1 MLEVN
6 ESTIKRWADQGHM
19 ECLRT
24 KGGHRRFPIRS
35 VLKFVH
41 QNRLRVPALEGE
53 IRSDRDARARLV
65 EGDVDALVPE
75 FRSAM
80 STGNT
85 PEVLRLLRLGVAAK
99 GDLLA
104 VYDQLVFPSLAAI
117 GEAWARGEVTIDV
130 EHLAAQSV
138 REALSRLQPELYQ
151 KPAND
156 RTALLACYVDELHD
170 IPLRCVEQYLT
181 SEGWRTL
188 YLGPQTPTDSLV
200 FSISRNRPDL
210 VILSVLVVNDEDRFV
225 SDVNDE
231 IMPALRRVGGR
242 LSIGGPD
249 IARRFSGVL
258 QADHLANSI
267 LDVAQVADLPAFER
281 SIRSAPAGAAKRR

>member
-41 QNRLRVPALEGE
+41 QNRLHVPALEGE
-53 IRSDRDARARLV
+53 IRSDRARLV
-65 EGDVDALVPE
+65 EGHVDALVPE

-80 STGNT
+80 SSGNT

-104 VYDQLVFPSLAAI
+104 VYDELVFPSLAAI
-117 GEAWARGEVTIDV
+117 GEAWARGEVTIDI

-151 KPAND
+151 KPKND
-156 RTALLACYVDELHD
+156 KTALLACYVDELHD

-200 FSISRNRPDL
+200 FSINRNRPDL
-210 VILSVLVVNDEDRFV
+210 VVLSVLVVNNEDRFV
-225 SDVNDE
+225 RDVNQE
-231 IMPALRRVGGR
+231 IVPALHKVGGR
-242 LSIGGPD
+242 LSIGGPG
-249 IARRFSGVL
+249 IASRFSRVL
-258 QADHLANSI
+258 HADHLADSI
-267 LDVAQVADLPAFER
+267 LDLAHVSEVR
-281 SIRSAPAGAAKRR
+281 SV

>member
-41 QNRLRVPALEGE
+41 QNRLHVPALEGE
-53 IRSDRDARARLV
+53 FRSDRARLV
-65 EGDVDALVPE
+65 VGDVDALVPE
-75 FRSAM
+75 FRAAM
-80 STGNT
+80 SSGNT
-85 PEVLRLLRLGVAAK
+85 TEVLRLLRLGVAAK
-99 GDLLA
+99 GELLA
-104 VYDQLVFPSLAAI
+104 VYDELVFPSLAAI
-117 GEAWARGEVTIDV
+117 GEAWARGEVTIDI

-151 KPAND
+151 KPRNNK
-156 RTALLACYVDELHD
+156 TALLACYVDELHD

-188 YLGPQTPTDSLV
+188 YLGPQTPTESLV
-200 FSISRNRPDL
+200 FSINRNRPDL
-210 VILSVLVVNDEDRFV
+210 VVLSVLVVNNEDQFV
-225 SDVNDE
+225 RDVNQE
-231 IMPALRRVGGR
+231 IIPALHKVGGR
-242 LSIGGPD
+242 LSIGGPG
-249 IARRFSGVL
+249 IATRFSGIL
-258 QADHLANSI
+258 HADHLADSI
-267 LDVAQVADLPAFER
+267 LDLAHVTEVR
-281 SIRSAPAGAAKRR
+281 SP